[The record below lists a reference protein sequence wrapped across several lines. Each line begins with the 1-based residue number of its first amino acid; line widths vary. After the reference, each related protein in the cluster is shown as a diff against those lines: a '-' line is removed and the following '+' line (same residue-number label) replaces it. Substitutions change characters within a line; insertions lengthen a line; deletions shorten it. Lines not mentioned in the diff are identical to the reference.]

1 MFTFFGVFKIC
12 ILLVCSTNCP
22 RSSKLES
29 ECKKNCERD
38 DEGKKERE
46 QVRERKI
53 MKYCSLCCKK
63 KNNNTRQRNVR
74 KRLYMNFFFN
84 GHPPCKIIFASLLQI
99 KYHCL

>member
-1 MFTFFGVFKIC
+1 MCKVWTQVFTFFGVFEIC

-63 KNNNTRQRNVR
+63 KITIQD
-74 KRLYMNFFFN
+74 KEM
-84 GHPPCKIIFASLLQI
+84 
-99 KYHCL
+99 